1 MPDIHDSRDAAT
13 GFASQDGA
21 AIFDSL
27 AGAVPLPET
36 ARDGIFLLF
45 HVHCLPS
52 LLPMLQR
59 LIAVGIP
66 ARNMVLVPKPYSTI
80 PAALASISQLGLHVT
95 GDNVPLRPG
104 QYDQCIAAALQCG
117 VDSTLA
123 LIGAALPIGAVPRL
137 VLVDDGGML
146 SDMWCRTLARLPRAP
161 RVDVVSVQQTSSGLY
176 PSRLRTSASLNKVNV
191 ARSAAK
197 QHFESRV
204 IADAL
209 YRKSAA
215 LLPQTALE
223 KVGIIGLGTIGRNL
237 AQLFAQAGSDVVVFD
252 RDAAR
257 MDGVAGRRAGS
268 IGQCLSAAQTVFGCT
283 GRNAISAD
291 TLPPGTP
298 GPHLISCS
306 SRDVEFLAL
315 LQRDA
320 RHYSDAAPFSVL
332 AHQDADGNAY
342 TLHNWGFPLNFD
354 RTAEWEPAAHIM
366 LTRALIYAAIVQALR
381 MLVSGP
387 SAILP
392 LCPTVQQHIVR
403 RWLDQC
409 GMDCAEFGVPPQ
421 AMADESWWRTHSHG
435 PQPH

>member
-1 MPDIHDSRDAAT
+1 MPDTQESRDAAAACAT
-13 GFASQDGA
+13 QDGA
-21 AIFDSL
+21 AIFDTL

-80 PAALASISQLGLHVT
+80 PAALASIAQLGVHIT
-95 GDNVPLRPG
+95 GDSVPLRPG

-117 VDSTLA
+117 VDSTLE
-123 LIGAALPIGAVPRL
+123 LIASALPIGAAPRL

-146 SDMWCRTLARLPRAP
+146 SDAWCRTMARLPRAP
-161 RVDVVSVQQTSSGLY
+161 RVEVVSVQQTSSGLY
-176 PSRLRTSASLNKVNV
+176 PSRLRASAGLNKVNV

-215 LLPQTALE
+215 LLPPDAL
-223 KVGIIGLGTIGRNL
+223 KTIGIIGLGTIGRNL
-237 AQLFAQAGSDVVVFD
+237 AQLFAQAGSDVVVYD
-252 RDAAR
+252 RDPAR
-257 MDGVAGRRAGS
+257 MSGVAGRAATN
-268 IGQCLSAAQTVFGCT
+268 IEQCLSTTQTVFGCT
-283 GRNAISAD
+283 GRNAVSAD
-291 TLPPGTP
+291 MLPVARP
-298 GPHLISCS
+298 GPHLVSCS

-320 RHYSDAAPFSVL
+320 RHYGNVAPFDPL
-332 AHQDADGNAY
+332 AYPAAGDGAY

-354 RTAEWEPAAHIM
+354 RATEWEPAAHIM

-381 MLVSGP
+381 MLVTGP

-392 LCPTVQQHIVR
+392 LCPSVQQHIVR

-409 GMDCAEFGVPPQ
+409 GMACAEFGVPPQ
-421 AMADESWWRTHSHG
+421 ALADESWWRTHSHG